1 MFDVLK
7 AAGVPVA
14 QAPGWQ
20 ARGHGEMSGCTGVLG
35 HHTAGPARGN
45 APSYGVVL
53 NGRPGLAGPLANL
66 FLARDGTWTCIAAGA
81 GWHAG
86 TGGLPWVPANQ
97 GNQYLIGIEAE
108 SSGVLQNGQA
118 DWTAEQL
125 DSYPRGVA
133 ALLQHIGHDADRFA
147 GHKEYTTR
155 KPDPA
160 NWPGGMAGFRGTVA
174 QHLAGAPTTAAPRK
188 TTHLE
193 MVDMLVG
200 QDQTDGRLYLVSGN
214 SALEFPQG
222 GGDPKGRGHGNLYAD
237 ILLDML
243 DQAYPDGPKAQLVAL
258 NHDVVTRIPPAWSFI
273 DGSAAGT
280 TKTTPGEQVARG

>member
-1 MFDVLK
+1 MFDVLR

-45 APSYGVVL
+45 TPSYGVVV
-53 NGRPGLAGPLANL
+53 NGRPGLPGPLANL
-66 FLARDGTWTCIAAGA
+66 YLGRDGVWVCVAAGLA
-81 GWHAG
+81 YHAG
-86 TGGLPWVPANQ
+86 LGSLSWVPSGQ
-97 GNQYLIGIEAE
+97 GNNYLIGIEAE
-108 SSGVLQNGQA
+108 SSGVLQNGQP
-118 DWTAEQL
+118 DWTPAQL

-133 ALLQHIGHDADRFA
+133 ALLAHIGKNADRFA
-147 GHKEYTTR
+147 GHKEYTSR

-160 NWPGGMAGFRGTVA
+160 FWPGGMTGFRTTVA
-174 QHLAGAPTTAAPRK
+174 EHLAGGAPAAAPRK

-200 QDQTDGRLYLVSGN
+200 QDQSDGRLYLISGN
-214 SALEFPQG
+214 SALEFPKG

-237 ILLDML
+237 ILLDMM
-243 DQAYPDGPKAQLVAL
+243 DQAFPDGPKAQLVAL
-258 NHDVVTRIPPAWSFI
+258 NHDIVTRIPPAWSFI
-273 DGSAAGT
+273 DGSAPST
-280 TKTTPGEQVARG
+280 TKTAPGEQAVK